1 MSTLPE
7 TTDHKAIAEIPRVP
21 PGAPTPPGGRPL
33 PPALGAQHDA
43 HADIVREPLWYK
55 DAIIYELHVRAFFD
69 SSGDGMGD
77 FRGLTEKLD
86 YLSDLGVTAIWLLP
100 FYPSPWRDDGY
111 DISDYEDV
119 HTAYGSMKDFKEFLR
134 EAHRRDLKVIT
145 ELVINHTSDQHPW
158 FQKARTA
165 KQGSPER
172 DFYVW
177 TDDPTLYSEARIIF
191 KDFEASNW
199 TWDPV
204 AQQYFWHRF
213 YSHQPDLNFDNPAVH
228 QELFR
233 VMDAW
238 FEMGV
243 DGMRLD
249 AIPYLFERPGTNCE
263 NLPETHGFLK
273 ELRAHLDSQ
282 FEGRMLL
289 AEANQWPE
297 ETVPYFGDGDE
308 CHMGF
313 HFPVMPRLFM
323 SIHMEDRFPIIDILK
338 QTPDIPA
345 NAQWAT
351 FLRNHDELTL
361 EMVTDEERDYMYRMY
376 AHDPQARINLGIR
389 RRLAPLL
396 QNNRRK
402 IELMNSL
409 LFSLPGTPVLYY
421 GDEIGMGDNI
431 YLGDRNGVRT
441 PMQWSADRNAGFSR
455 TNPQRLYLPTIV
467 DPEYHYETVNVEAQR
482 SNPSSLLWWTK
493 RLIALRKRF
502 QAFGRGT
509 IRFLYPDNRKV
520 LVFLREFENETLLIV
535 ANLSRFTQFASVDL
549 REFRDYVP
557 IELFGLTE
565 FPAITEQPY
574 FLTLGPHAFYWFQL
588 KSPNEEEAANV
599 ERRDAPRAMLDAT
612 DGWSSLTVGGGR
624 ALQRLLPGFF
634 ATQRWYQGKSR
645 GARHLSVVDM
655 IAVPDNTGTEHR
667 LSIVKVDYVEH
678 DSEEYV
684 LPLTAGRGAGADRD
698 LSDARHVVVAD
709 LRFSTDDEADKGVLH
724 DAVLNPGFRA
734 ALLDL
739 IRNRRRLRGDLGDLI
754 GVPYGRLRALLDTVD
769 VTDSRALSVEQSNT
783 SMVFGNAVI
792 LKLYR
797 KLETGTSLD
806 LEIGRFLSDAGYVN
820 TPAVLGAIEYEA
832 PGQACR
838 TVAILQE
845 FVPNEGDAWSLTLD
859 AVSSFME
866 LVETSGQTAPE
877 ADTSTAALLQH
888 AASEPTQHAREL
900 MGVFIEE
907 LLLLGQRT
915 GELHNALASSSDVS
929 FAPEASTLFYQRSLY
944 QSMRNQAGRLM
955 NGLEKRITKLPER
968 LQNDARS
975 LMSREDE
982 LMERLK
988 RVITHKLGGKRIR
1001 THGDF
1006 HLGQVI
1012 YTGKDF
1018 YITDFEG
1025 EPLRPLSERR
1035 LKRSPLRDI
1044 AGMLRSLHYAANGSV
1059 LHQDGSALPA
1069 DHDTRSKWMR
1079 YWYAEAA
1086 STFLRGYFSATAGS
1100 NYLPPIASELHEL
1113 LDAFLLEKAIYE
1125 LEYELDNRPA
1135 WAEIP
1140 LRGLMD
1146 LLQVSS

>member
-1 MSTLPE
+1 MSTQSLE
-7 TTDHKAIAEIPRVP
+7 RTVERQDSVE
-21 PGAPTPPGGRPL
+21 
-33 PPALGAQHDA
+33 
-43 HADIVREPLWYK
+43 REPLWYK
-55 DAIIYELHVRAFFD
+55 DAIIYEVHVRAFYD

-86 YLSDLGVTAIWLLP
+86 YLSDLGVTAVWILP

-111 DISDYEDV
+111 DIADYEEI
-119 HTAYGSMKDFKEFLR
+119 HAAYGTMRDFQEFLR
-134 EAHRRDLKVIT
+134 EAHRRDIKVIT

-158 FQKARTA
+158 FQRARNA
-165 KQGSPER
+165 PKDSPER

-177 TDDPTLYSEARIIF
+177 GDDPKLYSEARIIF
-191 KDFEASNW
+191 KDFETSNW

-228 QELFR
+228 EELFR

-263 NLPETHGFLK
+263 NLPETHVFLK
-273 ELRAHLDSQ
+273 KLRAHLDSK

-323 SIHMEDRFPIIDILK
+323 SIYMEDRFPIIDILK
-338 QTPDIPA
+338 QTPAIPE

-396 QNNRRK
+396 GNSRRK

-441 PMQWSADRNAGFSR
+441 PMQWGPDRNAGFSK
-455 TNPQRLYLPTIV
+455 TNPQRLYLPAIV

-482 SNPSSLLWWTK
+482 SNQSSLLWWTK

-502 QAFGRGT
+502 HAFGRGS

-520 LVFLREFENETLLIV
+520 LVFLREFEGERLLIV

-549 REFRDYVP
+549 REFRDQVP
-557 IELFGLTE
+557 VELFGLTS
-565 FPAITEQPY
+565 FPAITDQSY

-588 KSPNEEEAANV
+588 RAPSADF
-599 ERRDAPRAMLDAT
+599 DATADDPHPVLDAT
-612 DGWSSLTVGGGR
+612 QGWQPLVDRPTR
-624 ALQRLLPGFF
+624 ALQSVLPRFV
-634 ATQRWYQGKSR
+634 TRQRWYQGKTR
-645 GARHLSVVDM
+645 GARGMGVVDV
-655 IAVPDNTGTEHR
+655 IPVSVNGDEHR
-667 LSIVKVDYVEH
+667 VLIVRSDYVEH
-678 DSEEYV
+678 ASDEYV
-684 LPLTAGRGAGADRD
+684 LPVTASTGADAET
-698 LSDARHVVVAD
+698 LAVSARSFVLGALQAD
-709 LRFSTDDEADKGVLH
+709 GLDQGVLH
-724 DAVLNPGFRA
+724 DAVASSSFR
-734 ALLDL
+734 D
-739 IRNRRRLRGDLGDLI
+739 
-754 GVPYGRLRALLDTVD
+754 ALLDTVRGRLRINGQRGD
-769 VTDSRALSVEQSNT
+769 LVGVAYPGLHLVLDTDAALPSRALSVEQSNT
-783 SMVFGNAVI
+783 SMVYDDRVI

-797 KLETGTSLD
+797 RLEEGTSLD
-806 LEIGRFLSDAGYVN
+806 LEIGRFLGEAGYTG
-820 TPAVLGAIEYEA
+820 TPAVLGAIEYEVA
-832 PGQACR
+832 GQPSR
-838 TVAILQE
+838 TVAIVQSYVE
-845 FVPNEGDAWSLTLD
+845 NEGDAWSLALD
-859 AVSSFME
+859 AVADFME
-866 LVETSGQTAPE
+866 RVELSMELPPDV
-877 ADTSTAALLQH
+877 DTRTAALLALATQEP
-888 AASEPTQHAREL
+888 SEYVRGL
-900 MGVFIEE
+900 MGLFLDNIEM
-907 LLLLGQRT
+907 LGQRT
-915 GELHNALASSSDVS
+915 GEMHNALASNPANPA
-929 FAPEASTLFYQRSLY
+929 FAPEPFTLFYQRSLY
-944 QSMRNQAGRLM
+944 QSMRNQAGRLI
-955 NGLEKRITKLPER
+955 NGLNARIATLPER
-968 LQNDARS
+968 LHGHARMLIERETQ
-975 LMSREDE
+975 LMDRFKE
-982 LMERLK
+982 
-988 RVITHKLGGKRIR
+988 VIDHKVGGARIR

-1018 YITDFEG
+1018 VITDFEG

-1035 LKRSPLRDI
+1035 IKRSPLRDV
-1044 AGMLRSLHYAANGSV
+1044 AGMLRSLHYASNA
-1059 LHQDGSALPA
+1059 SAMLQPDATETPA
-1069 DHDTRSKWMR
+1069 QIAARDRAAR
-1079 YWYAEAA
+1079 FWYVEASA
-1086 STFLRGYFSATAGS
+1086 MFLRGYFSATAQS
-1100 NYLPPIASELHEL
+1100 PFLPVDARELQEL
-1113 LDAFLLEKAIYE
+1113 LDAFLLEKAVYE
-1125 LEYELDNRPA
+1125 LEYEMGNRPA

-1140 LRGLMD
+1140 LHGLMD
-1146 LLQVSS
+1146 LLQDTA